1 MKEIRY
7 VIIHTHTFL
16 LYFSSIV
23 ISSYAGL
30 SYVYLVKIHANKNT
44 LLNKISTQC
53 VTATDVQG
61 ELQKRVQIYIEL
73 KWC

>member
-1 MKEIRY
+1 MLLF
-7 VIIHTHTFL
+7 IHIHFYNIFL
-16 LYFSSIV
+16 QL
-23 ISSYAGL
+23 SYHHRQACHM
-30 SYVYLVKIHANKNT
+30 YVYLVKIHANKNT